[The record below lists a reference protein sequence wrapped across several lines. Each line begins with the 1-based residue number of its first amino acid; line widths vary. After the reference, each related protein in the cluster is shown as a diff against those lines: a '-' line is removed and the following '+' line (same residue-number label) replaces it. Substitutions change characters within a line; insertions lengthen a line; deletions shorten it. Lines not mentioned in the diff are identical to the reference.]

1 MTKPNLKLNVSFDF
15 DLTVPESWLQLDHDA
30 LCKTL
35 HQALGATVT
44 QGMPTVS
51 AKQLAKAGV
60 NLLSHHHHLKAV
72 NLAAVKPPREA
83 LVAAAP
89 HLTDPEIEQL
99 STKLAGKTPANPEE
113 LLRWVRRHALALN
126 NEYRLVD
133 CVVQAKLTSGAVAQ
147 LQGKLNLTQGS
158 IVLSEKDRH
167 NRLQSN
173 QGPIPV
179 SVNDTSVTVHA
190 TLSGQTL
197 SGPVLGVEISD
208 LAPHR
213 DVLIERW
220 LKQQ

>member
-1 MTKPNLKLNVSFDF
+1 MTKPNIKLHVSFDF
-15 DLTVPESWLQLDHDA
+15 DLTVPEPWLQLDHDA
-30 LCKTL
+30 LCKAL
-35 HQALGATVT
+35 HEALGATVT

-51 AKQLAKAGV
+51 AKQLAKVGV
-60 NLLSHHHHLKAV
+60 SLLGHHHHLKAA
-72 NLAAVKPPREA
+72 NLSAVRPPREA

-99 STKLAGKTPANPEE
+99 GTKLAGKTPANPEE
-113 LLRWVRRHALALN
+113 LLRWARRHALALS

-147 LQGKLNLTQGS
+147 LEGKLNLTQGS
-158 IVLSEKDRH
+158 IVLSEKDRQ

-179 SVNDTSVTVHA
+179 RVSETPVTVPA

-197 SGPVLGVEISD
+197 SGPVLGVEISA

-213 DVLIERW
+213 DLLIERW
-220 LKQQ
+220 QKQQ